1 MRKLLLLL
9 VLAISMV
16 AFAQQNVTITY
27 MTGNRADDVAF
38 ARSIAQQYM
47 DANPHTINGEE
58 YNVTI
63 EVLQGPESATDRLGL
78 YLQFFEAQSGE
89 VDMFEIDV
97 IWPGDL
103 AEHLVDLYQFEGFEE
118 VIGDHFPAIVE
129 NNTVDGALV
138 GLPYFTDAGLLYY
151 RSDLLE
157 KYGFDGPPQTWSEL
171 EEMARVIQEGERAE
185 GNPDFWGFTW
195 QGDAY
200 EGLTCDALEWIA
212 SFNGGTIISPDGVIN
227 VFNENAVAAI
237 ETAAGW
243 VGTISP
249 PGITGFREEDAR
261 NQFQGG
267 NAAFMRNWPYAFSL
281 GNADDSDIQG
291 LFGVTTL
298 PAGDV
303 EGGSPAATLGGWQLA
318 VSRYSA
324 NPAVAADVVLHF
336 GSYEGQLARAL
347 SQSNLPT
354 IEAIYEDE
362 ELLASDVAWFADLL
376 PVFQNAVARPSTISA
391 PQYGETSRLF
401 FTAIHNVLT
410 GQEDAATALELL
422 SFDLQDLHPTFDVQ

>member
-1 MRKLLLLL
+1 MKKLLLLL
-9 VLAISMV
+9 VLAVSMV

-118 VIGDHFPAIVE
+118 VIGDYFPAIVE

-171 EEMARVIQEGERAE
+171 EEMARTIQEGERAE
-185 GNPDFWGFTW
+185 GNADFWGLP
-195 QGDAY
+195 GR
-200 EGLTCDALEWIA
+200 
-212 SFNGGTIISPDGVIN
+212 GTPMKV
-227 VFNENAVAAI
+227 
-237 ETAAGW
+237 
-243 VGTISP
+243 
-249 PGITGFREEDAR
+249 
-261 NQFQGG
+261 
-267 NAAFMRNWPYAFSL
+267 
-281 GNADDSDIQG
+281 
-291 LFGVTTL
+291 
-298 PAGDV
+298 
-303 EGGSPAATLGGWQLA
+303 
-318 VSRYSA
+318 
-324 NPAVAADVVLHF
+324 
-336 GSYEGQLARAL
+336 
-347 SQSNLPT
+347 
-354 IEAIYEDE
+354 
-362 ELLASDVAWFADLL
+362 
-376 PVFQNAVARPSTISA
+376 
-391 PQYGETSRLF
+391 
-401 FTAIHNVLT
+401 
-410 GQEDAATALELL
+410 
-422 SFDLQDLHPTFDVQ
+422 